1 MAAAWWII
9 LEEEN
14 ENENEERDENSIVRL
29 MRRILRDTQDPF
41 DIAEKRFQELY
52 R

>member
-9 LEEEN
+9 FEEQENVRN
-14 ENENEERDENSIVRL
+14 ENL
-29 MRRILRDTQDPF
+29 HTMRIMRKILRDTQDPF
-41 DIAEKRFQELY
+41 DIPEKRFQELY

>member
-9 LEEEN
+9 LEENNERN
-14 ENENEERDENSIVRL
+14 ENQERNFAVRI

-41 DIAEKRFQELY
+41 NIPEKRFQELY

>member
-14 ENENEERDENSIVRL
+14 ENEERNENSRVRV

-41 DIAEKRFQELY
+41 DIAEERFQELY